1 MSRHDAPSAAE
12 LAQLEDGMLER
23 LALEWRSSAS
33 RGEKQAYGVAHMLEV
48 ELRRRVRGRRAEQQP
63 PPPASAP
70 RPWWQFRQARRAPG
84 VPRSP

>member
-48 ELRRRVRGRRAEQQP
+48 ELRRRVRGRRAEQP

-70 RPWWQFRQARRAPG
+70 RPWWKFWHARQAPSVPRAP
-84 VPRSP
+84 